1 MIFLSALCRLLII
14 RIHIGRKRK
23 RERSLIG
30 VCFEY
35 ACVCEECAGIP
46 LSVKGTES
54 SLPCAREREGEK
66 RWVSWIGDIEK
77 ENKEISKINKNN
89 ISKYIF
95 MII

>member
-54 SLPCAREREGEK
+54 SLPCARERERERRDGSLGSETLRK
-66 RWVSWIGDIEK
+66 KTKKLVK
-77 ENKEISKINKNN
+77 
-89 ISKYIF
+89 
-95 MII
+95 